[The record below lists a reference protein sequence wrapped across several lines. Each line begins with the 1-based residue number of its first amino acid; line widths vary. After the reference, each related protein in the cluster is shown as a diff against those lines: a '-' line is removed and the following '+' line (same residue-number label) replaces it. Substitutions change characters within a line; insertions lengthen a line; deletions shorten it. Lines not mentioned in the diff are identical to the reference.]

1 MELTELDTISL
12 NLSRAEMRELLL
24 LVLIGNHIRNS
35 TLDSRGM
42 YDPLRHEKIENVL
55 SEISRKSGPDFL
67 ATDYLKYL
75 ELFVDDSFWDELE
88 VRLGRRDFDRTM
100 TEFDTKYLESHDG
113 KLPPRAHL
121 LYKKYSDEF
130 EKYGV
135 DRLEIN
141 TNAPVVS
148 DLI

>member
-1 MELTELDTISL
+1 MEIVDPETVSIKLARTEL
-12 NLSRAEMRELLL
+12 RELLL
-24 LVLIGNHIRNS
+24 LVLIGNHVRNS

-42 YDPLRHEKIENVL
+42 YDPLKHEKIENIL
-55 SEISRKSGPDFL
+55 SEIARQAGPDFL
-67 ATDYLKYL
+67 ATDYIKHL

-100 TEFDTKYLESHDG
+100 TEADTLYLESHDG

-121 LYKKYSDEF
+121 LYKKYSEEF

-135 DRLEIN
+135 DRLEVN
-141 TNAPVVS
+141 PGAPVVS

>member
-24 LVLIGNHIRNS
+24 LVLIGNHVRNS

-100 TEFDTKYLESHDG
+100 TEFDTKYLDSHDG

-130 EKYGV
+130 EKYGI
-135 DRLEIN
+135 DRLEVN
-141 TNAPVVS
+141 PNAPVVS